1 MCASVLLLS
10 ETRSR
15 GRNGGE
21 CMGGRGKEA
30 GMAVMMMVRLKGRN
44 EGLDY
49 DDTNASVALSAL

>member
-21 CMGGRGKEA
+21 RREGERRGRDGG
-30 GMAVMMMVRLKGRN
+30 MMMIMMMTRLREEQG
-44 EGLDY
+44 
-49 DDTNASVALSAL
+49 A

>member
-21 CMGGRGKEA
+21 CTGGRERGRDDDGDDGEA
-30 GMAVMMMVRLKGRN
+30 
-44 EGLDY
+44 EGGTGGL
-49 DDTNASVALSAL
+49 TVTTRMHQSH